1 MNLEDIMLSEVRQSQ
16 KDTVCFHLHE
26 IPRVVKF
33 IEPESSKNPGV
44 DKFIEPENCGGCLG
58 LQEGGV
64 GSSCL
69 MGPEFQFEKM
79 KVLEL
84 LVVVG
89 VQNVNVLN
97 AAELHP

>member
-26 IPRVVKF
+26 IPRVV
-33 IEPESSKNPGV
+33 
-44 DKFIEPENCGGCLG
+44 KFIEPENCGGCLG

>member
-1 MNLEDIMLSEVRQSQ
+1 M
-16 KDTVCFHLHE
+16 
-26 IPRVVKF
+26 
-33 IEPESSKNPGV
+33 
-44 DKFIEPENCGGCLG
+44 
-58 LQEGGV
+58 
-64 GSSCL
+64 GSSYL

>member
-1 MNLEDIMLSEVRQSQ
+1 
-16 KDTVCFHLHE
+16 
-26 IPRVVKF
+26 
-33 IEPESSKNPGV
+33 
-44 DKFIEPENCGGCLG
+44 
-58 LQEGGV
+58 
-64 GSSCL
+64 

-97 AAELHP
+97 AAELYP